1 VPLLEVLGGR
11 WGYRS
16 SEGIFYPARAI
27 DFTVDAGEIVMLS
40 GRNGCGKTTIMRGLL
55 GRATAQHGTV
65 NWTVARNEVG
75 YVPQES
81 GIDHSIPATVTE
93 IVRTGDPARW
103 RRNGAEARSA
113 LEAVGMQGHADAAF
127 SRLSGGQ
134 RRRALIARALIGH
147 PRLLLLDEPTINV
160 DESGARRVGE
170 LLQQLASSGLGILAT
185 SHVSGWV
192 AASRRVPVS
201 SAGERA

>member
-1 VPLLEVLGGR
+1 MPLLEVQGGR

-16 SEGIFYPARAI
+16 GEGFFYPARAI
-27 DFTVDAGEIVMLS
+27 DFNVAAGEIVMLT
-40 GRNGCGKTTIMRGLL
+40 GANGCGKTTILRGLL
-55 GRATAQHGTV
+55 GRAAAEQGSV
-65 NWTVARNEVG
+65 SWTVTRGEVG

-81 GIDHSIPATVTE
+81 GIDHSIPASVMD

-103 RRNGAEARSA
+103 GRNGSEAAGA
-113 LEAVGMQGHADAAF
+113 LAAVGMQGHGEAAF

-134 RRRALIARALIGH
+134 RRRVLIARALIGN

-160 DESGARRVGE
+160 DAPGARRVGE
-170 LLQQLASSGLGILAT
+170 LLQDLAAAGLGILAT

-192 AASRRVPVS
+192 AVSRRVPVIP
-201 SAGERA
+201 AGERA